1 MARIVLI
8 DDEVRLRQ
16 TLVRF
21 LEQRGHEVFDGVSF
35 ADVEEVLFPG
45 KFEVLVTDIV
55 MPDFDGIKVLSE
67 VVEDRGCQEP
77 VILITGEPNLD
88 TASEAVR
95 RGAFDYISKPV
106 TKSKLVEAVDRGLR
120 HVQLLRE
127 RDSALQSELEILRN
141 LARIGESASVLSHQI
156 RSPITSL
163 RQALRAVG
171 DKLGV
176 DDRVLIEELLGDL
189 SKIEVMLDKTLSLVR
204 PLDVRRE
211 ETDMASMI
219 AACVREVGL
228 IPDMRDLSVAT
239 SVSPG
244 LMADVDPHLFGEVL
258 INLLRNAGEAC
269 QGRGDVQILSKVDQG
284 CLVLEVTDDGPGI
297 PSHQRDEV
305 FRPFRSYKDYGTGIG
320 LAFCRKVV
328 ESHGGVI
335 RLVDRPGVG
344 ACFRIEIDA
353 AASHD
358 AHSEEEHA
366 AHAPPRLSVQTQYR
380 PISAKFPLKK
390 GRAHRK
396 ENTI

>member
-344 ACFRIEIDA
+344 ACFRIEIDV

-358 AHSEEEHA
+358 AHSEEE
-366 AHAPPRLSVQTQYR
+366 RN
-380 PISAKFPLKK
+380 
-390 GRAHRK
+390 
-396 ENTI
+396 E